1 MYLIF
6 YTIALVSTAKRLH
19 IKTVFLHPKSSF
31 KTRIVEEETETLLVD
46 PEKYE
51 PPAVGLVEKLVPKC

>member
-6 YTIALVSTAKRLH
+6 YTVALVSTAKRLH
-19 IKTVFLHPKSSF
+19 VKTVFLHPKSSF
-31 KTRIVEEETETLLVD
+31 KIRIVKEETELLLVN
-46 PEKYE
+46 PGKYQ